1 MSLKQMELLH
11 KQINDSKE
19 ENLKIMESIKKEQK
33 EKIEKYENEK
43 IEKKKKKEMKTKE
56 ANNQLIKE
64 TNISKNFVL
73 KECEEEFNNIKDI
86 YCDKD
91 INNLNITEELEDLFY
106 NLYKEEKLKD
116 MLLKKILE
124 KIKLFKFNEQ
134 INCYNIQIIGN
145 SGVGKST
152 LINTL

>member
-1 MSLKQMELLH
+1 
-11 KQINDSKE
+11 
-19 ENLKIMESIKKEQK
+19 
-33 EKIEKYENEK
+33 
-43 IEKKKKKEMKTKE
+43 
-56 ANNQLIKE
+56 
-64 TNISKNFVL
+64 
-73 KECEEEFNNIKDI
+73 
-86 YCDKD
+86 
-91 INNLNITEELEDLFY
+91 
-106 NLYKEEKLKD
+106 